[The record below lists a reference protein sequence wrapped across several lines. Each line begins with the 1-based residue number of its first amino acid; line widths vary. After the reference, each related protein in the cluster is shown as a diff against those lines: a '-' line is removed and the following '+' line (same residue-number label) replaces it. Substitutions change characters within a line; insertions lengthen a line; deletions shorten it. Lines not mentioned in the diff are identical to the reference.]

1 MDHTKEKGI
10 FQLPD
15 GNWGF
20 RFKTKING
28 KVYDRRFTQNAE
40 GKPYKT
46 QQAASRGRKIALE
59 QERKKQEEKAREA
72 ERIKYALS
80 TMSRMPMTVE
90 EVYNEYCN
98 KGRSDRAYE
107 TVRKQDSIW
116 KIHLK
121 EAFGKR
127 YVTDI
132 STAEVCDYLAELY
145 YVNDYSYM
153 YVESFLKMFYLI
165 FGQAYSRGYMG
176 IDEYDRLCKNKDT
189 KIHMPKLKV
198 DDDQDIVAFT
208 DEECVVMDQYFKG
221 TNAETAYLLGRYCG
235 LRINECYGLKWSQV
249 DLEAGVIHI
258 RQQMQY
264 QEGLIKL
271 VPLKTKNAKRD
282 VYLNSILIAH
292 FRKLLDEMDHMTDL
306 DRQQREQNQKYVSE
320 NGRKVSSLE
329 LVNCLPNGKIQTVN
343 SMKYH
348 SRELKA
354 KYGINF
360 KYHHLRHTYG
370 TQLAVLNTPAHILC
384 NQMGHG
390 NIQVTQRY
398 YIAVSERG
406 IQVLKE
412 NLERMKGQHA
422 ESCISAQKIL

>member
-1 MDHTKEKGI
+1 MDHAKEKGI

-28 KVYDRRFTQNAE
+28 KVYDRRFVQNSE
-40 GKPYKT
+40 GRPYKT
-46 QQAASRGRKIALE
+46 QQAASRARKVALE
-59 QERKKQEEKAREA
+59 QERKKQNEKAREA
-72 ERIKYALS
+72 ERVQYALS
-80 TMSRMPMTVE
+80 AMSRLPVTVQA
-90 EVYNEYCN
+90 VFTEYCER
-98 KGRSDRAYE
+98 GRSDRAY
-107 TVRKQDSIW
+107 TTARKQDSLW

-127 YVTDI
+127 YVTSI
-132 STAEVCDYLAELY
+132 KTAEVSDYLADLY
-145 YVNDYSYM
+145 YVNNYSYQ

-165 FGQAYSRGYMG
+165 FGQAYSRGYLG

-189 KIHMPKLKV
+189 KIHMPKLKT
-198 DDDQDIVAFT
+198 DDELDIVAFT
-208 DEECVVMDQYFKG
+208 DEECAVMDQYFKG

-249 DLEAGVIHI
+249 DLDAGVIHI
-258 RQQMQY
+258 RQQMAY
-264 QEGLIKL
+264 QNGLIWL

-282 VYLNSILIAH
+282 VYLNSILISH
-292 FRKLLDEMDHMTDL
+292 FRKLLDGLEHLTEL
-306 DRQQREQNQKYVSE
+306 DKQQREQNQKFIRE
-320 NGRKVSSLE
+320 GGRKVSSLE

-354 KYGINF
+354 KYGIDF
-360 KYHHLRHTYG
+360 KFHHLRHTYG
-370 TQLAVLNTPAHILC
+370 TQLAVLNTPTHILC

-390 NIQVTQRY
+390 NIQVTMRY
-398 YIAVSERG
+398 YIAMSQRG
-406 IQVLKE
+406 IDILKM
-412 NLERMKGQHA
+412 NLE
-422 ESCISAQKIL
+422 KIRKTI